1 MVRKFLDWYNSVFAL
16 KSSVDKDLQEIR
28 KCKAEM
34 QQMRKELVELIN
46 SGRYIRDDQ
55 RLILSAPEIIIGNV
69 DPMGVLY
76 NDANSKIVLRGTDV
90 GLQASGEYGQ
100 VEVRASSIREVAE
113 DPGVDGFEHFVDD
126 KSEIVSQ
133 ARNIVIQSNDE
144 VEAFSKAAKPEN
156 LSGICILS
164 DSALDIRA
172 LNGLETKKNDV
183 SDAKESLTSRKGQ
196 LEDDAEVHE
205 KSFINLYEEMGRLRD
220 EKAEFLK
227 EKDNVRLNYNK
238 LDWLNA
244 QLDATMKSFAEEANS
259 YGNILAELAE
269 TNRQIN
275 VMEQLSS
282 ELDDSDPDDGFASIT
297 ISSERV
303 DFIIEDGDRHP
314 CDKPQDGINMSANK
328 IKLDAYG
335 DNGELCGFAREIKL
349 ATPVLKDI
357 EIDKN
362 HKEKCTIENEG
373 NIKIL
378 SKNILLESV
387 DYKKD
392 GNIYTE
398 KQLTPESRIALRS
411 QTIDLS
417 TMNVANMEVDENGN
431 ISKANYT
438 TEGDIIVC
446 SKTLSV
452 VSADYDIENGE
463 VKEKSLTKDSQ
474 LFIRTEKTELSATE
488 TDGKA
493 TGSVSINA
501 KNIAVKSMN
510 VKEDDRSD
518 DTIAY
523 EGTMSLITNKINLFT
538 SESIQLQS
546 PKVGLFADETFEAQQ
561 GDGGSVLQL
570 SDGNVAVGAKMT
582 QVYGDTEVR
591 GELKTPKATIDNQE
605 VKASFKSPNISDGMA
620 APVPSAGKLNT
631 KLKKDEFADIKEAQD
646 ELRTEVV
653 SRDISDSS
661 DSTECGDRIDSNDSK
676 CMCMLDDFYKKLS
689 LKIKMSPIEPDS
701 ENDWAD
707 NDNDDWA

>member
-1 MVRKFLDWYNSVFAL
+1 MDYQIYQKWKDNMTAF
-16 KSSVDKDLQEIR
+16 KSSVDKELQEIR

-34 QQMRKELVELIN
+34 QQMRNEMAEMIN

-113 DPGVDGFEHFVDD
+113 DPGVDGLEHFVDD
-126 KSEIVSQ
+126 KSEIVSH

-144 VEAFSKAAKPEN
+144 VETFSKAAKPEN

-172 LNGLETKKNDV
+172 LNGLETKKKDV
-183 SDAKESLTSRKGQ
+183 LDTQKGLTRRKEQ
-196 LEDDAEVHE
+196 LENNVKVHE
-205 KSFINLYEEMGRLRD
+205 KSFLDLLEEMYRLRD
-220 EKAEFLK
+220 EKAECLK
-227 EKDNVRLNYNK
+227 EKDSVRLNYNK

-244 QLDATMKSFAEEANS
+244 QLDATMKSLAEEANS

-335 DNGELCGFAREIKL
+335 DNGELFGFARKIKL

-417 TMNVANMEVDENGN
+417 TMNAANMEKDENGK
-431 ISKANYT
+431 ITKANYT
-438 TEGDIIVC
+438 AEGDIIVR
-446 SKTLSV
+446 SKTLAV
-452 VSADYDIENGE
+452 VSTDYDIENGE

-474 LFIRTEKTELSATE
+474 LFIRTEKTDLSATE

-493 TGSVSINA
+493 TGHVCVNA
-501 KNIAVKSMN
+501 KDVILKSMDVDKDSHSDVDIAENGSMVLYSEN
-510 VKEDDRSD
+510 VILSAEETVSAKGND
-518 DTIAY
+518 I
-523 EGTMSLITNKINLFT
+523 
-538 SESIQLQS
+538 
-546 PKVGLFADETFEAQQ
+546 GLFATRTFEVHQ
-561 GDGGSVLQL
+561 GDNNSVLQL
-570 SDGNVAVGAKMT
+570 SSGNVEVGANMT

-591 GELKTPKATIDNQE
+591 GELKTPKATIDNLE
-605 VKASFKSPNISDGMA
+605 VKASLKSPNISDGMA
-620 APVPSAGKLNT
+620 APVPNAGNLDT
-631 KLKKDEFADIKEAQD
+631 KLDEDEYEDIREEKSNQQIDYE
-646 ELRTEVV
+646 
-653 SRDISDSS
+653 SS
-661 DSTECGDRIDSNDSK
+661 CLNPANW
-676 CMCMLDDFYKKLS
+676 DF
-689 LKIKMSPIEPDS
+689 
-701 ENDWAD
+701 
-707 NDNDDWA
+707 